1 MFSNT
6 DNLEI
11 RIAPA
16 KSKRNTADS
25 WRIARCCPD
34 TGSEVSILSSNV
46 AKQADILLEKEE
58 TSKVWAANEQSMV
71 ISGTTKVLVKIEN
84 TTKICKFWLTP
95 SVRDRIV
102 LSRQELMNFHIIP
115 RSFPSIMKHPS
126 TDTRM
131 CQSCASIMSL
141 NHFENLGKH
150 HFVSVINKKNPD
162 KAVTSKDIY
171 LKILKKACVP
181 CQKNLI
187 KHHYKTLPRTNRNLI
202 VSAIA
207 MDNALKSNNRL
218 DDEEDMFE
226 RLKAKLI
233 FKWPKTLIDK
243 LGFNHIDAP
252 PLQAKMTAT
261 APPCHTSAARR
272 IPHNYLEQAGAMIE
286 TLLKEG
292 IITRSPEATLWTSP
306 AFFIPKN
313 DRSKLRFIV
322 DLSYSHRQRRIV
334 WLPLLK
340 AKLSS

>member
-1 MFSNT
+1 MKQKFKSLFRALLGLLGIIKHEQFTHSDIHGNLYYFDGDTSEYTISSIQACASGRITAVSEMFSNT

-46 AKQADILLEKEE
+46 AKQAEILLEKEE

-84 TTKICKFWLTP
+84 TTRVCKFWLTP

-115 RSFPSIMKHPS
+115 RSFPSIMRHPS
-126 TDTRM
+126 ADTKM

-141 NHFENLGKH
+141 NHFENLGKN

-162 KAVTSKDIY
+162 RPVTSKDIY
-171 LKILKKACVP
+171 LKLLKKACAP

-187 KHHYKTLPRTNRNLI
+187 KHHYETLPKTNRNLI
-202 VSAIA
+202 VSAIT
-207 MDNALKSNNRL
+207 MDNALRSNNKI
-218 DDEEDMFE
+218 DTEEDMFE

-233 FKWPKTLIDK
+233 FK
-243 LGFNHIDAP
+243 
-252 PLQAKMTAT
+252 
-261 APPCHTSAARR
+261 
-272 IPHNYLEQAGAMIE
+272 
-286 TLLKEG
+286 
-292 IITRSPEATLWTSP
+292 
-306 AFFIPKN
+306 
-313 DRSKLRFIV
+313 
-322 DLSYSHRQRRIV
+322 
-334 WLPLLK
+334 
-340 AKLSS
+340 